1 MAELMSEKDQK
12 KRDIDTS
19 DNKEKQ
25 IPKKDYKDETTVD
38 DESEKY
44 LKKIQRNQQ
53 LVSNDDT
60 MMRRPKE
67 HEFAQ
72 EERITDQSHSK
83 TIEHQLR
90 ETQSQNITSMY
101 TYLLYFAYFVRA
113 IQYYQ

>member
-1 MAELMSEKDQK
+1 MSKKDRK
-12 KRDIDTS
+12 KRNIDTS

-25 IPKKDYKDETTVD
+25 IPEKDYKHETTFD
-38 DESEKY
+38 DESEEY
-44 LKKIQRNQQ
+44 LKKIQGNQQ
-53 LVSNDDT
+53 LVSDDDT
-60 MMRRPKE
+60 MMRTPKE

-72 EERITDQSHSK
+72 EERITDQSHSEP
-83 TIEHQLR
+83 IEHQLR